1 MRPIV
6 INAIIDLADMHDVPN
21 LEHWNLN
28 AITRK
33 ELELCSDE
41 DLVEILVYVAT
52 YDGEDE

>member
-6 INAIIDLADMHDVPN
+6 INAIIDLADMRDVPN